1 MDTDKTRI
9 CKTSGSSKRNS
20 TKRNSTKPNSTTGS
34 EIRLEDLL
42 AMKQAEQPDARFW
55 QSFDEQ
61 LEERTLRACMRGEPW
76 YKSPVRALS
85 SAFGDIDFT
94 VPNLSRLVTAAS
106 ASAFACG
113 LIAWI
118 GLGLFVDE
126 QTVQNPASENFV
138 TLTELNLDSMA
149 SYENAN
155 ATPNATPN
163 ANAILNANSTL
174 NTNAIEIGSG
184 NETGNDYVLVDSKGS
199 ASVEEDF
206 AVEIISIKNR
216 AEDYDFA
223 ADAIPVVIGDS
234 VDYSDSAVHS
244 DEALNELNARSINS
258 YTQLASFAF

>member
-20 TKRNSTKPNSTTGS
+20 TKRNSTKLNSTTGS

-42 AMKQAEQPDARFW
+42 AIKQAEQPDARFW

-76 YKSPVRALS
+76 YKSPMRALS
-85 SAFGDIDFT
+85 SALGDIDFT
-94 VPNLSRLVTAAS
+94 VSNLSRLVTAAS

-155 ATPNATPN
+155 AIPN
-163 ANAILNANSTL
+163 ANATLNANSTL
-174 NTNAIEIGSG
+174 NANAIEIGSG

>member
-20 TKRNSTKPNSTTGS
+20 TKRNSTKLNSTTGS

-42 AMKQAEQPDARFW
+42 AIKQAEQPDARFW

-155 ATPNATPN
+155 AIPN
-163 ANAILNANSTL
+163 ANATLNANSTL
-174 NTNAIEIGSG
+174 NANAIEIGSG

>member
-20 TKRNSTKPNSTTGS
+20 TKRNSTKLNPTKPNSTTGS

-42 AMKQAEQPDARFW
+42 AIKQAEQPDARFW

-155 ATPNATPN
+155 AIPN
-163 ANAILNANSTL
+163 ANAILNA
-174 NTNAIEIGSG
+174 NAIEIGSG

>member
-1 MDTDKTRI
+1 MDTDTSKI
-9 CKTSGSSKRNS
+9 CKTSGSSKLNS
-20 TKRNSTKPNSTTGS
+20 TSGSTKPNSTKPNSTKGS

-42 AMKQAEQPDARFW
+42 AIKQAEQPDARFW

-76 YKSPVRALS
+76 YKSPMRALS
-85 SAFGDIDFT
+85 SALGNIDFT
-94 VPNLSRLVTAAS
+94 VPNLSRLVTSAS
-106 ASAFACG
+106 ASAFAFAFACG
-113 LIAWI
+113 LVAWI

-138 TLTELNLDSMA
+138 TLTELNSDSVA
-149 SYENAN
+149 SYENAIEI
-155 ATPNATPN
+155 PNA
-163 ANAILNANSTL
+163 
-174 NTNAIEIGSG
+174 NAIEIGSAI
-184 NETGNDYVLVDSKGS
+184 ETGNDYVLVDSKGL